1 MNFSRRETALKMRGK
16 KGGKHYFSLYMLQS
30 SNKHEHPYS
39 LSCRYCHHQDDLMYY
54 PIGEDSTVEQEPFK
68 YNYLLN
74 LMIAPDMNAYL
85 LLNDDDVFNL
95 PIHLQKLIIEAKE
108 ELVFDKEK
116 PAQKK
121 LENLRRLLWQRSH
134 GDFSILMN
142 TLVELVSDEGELED
156 LLRI

>member
-1 MNFSRRETALKMRGK
+1 
-16 KGGKHYFSLYMLQS
+16 MLEY
-30 SNKHEHPYS
+30 NKHNEHPYS
-39 LSCRYCHHQDDLMYY
+39 SSCGYCHHEDELTHYKY
-54 PIGEDSTVEQEPFK
+54 GEDSMVFSSGEEEEYNSMEQEQQQEPFK

-74 LMIAPDMNAYL
+74 LITSPDTNAYL
-85 LLNDDDVFNL
+85 LLNDDDIFNL

-108 ELVFDKEK
+108 EIVFDKEK

-121 LENLRRLLWQRSH
+121 LEKLKRLLWQRSH
-134 GDFSILMN
+134 GDLSILMN